1 MESVT
6 SSTWSLISTSA
17 SVEPLLTAFLMAIS
31 FLLASMA
38 FLMAISC
45 LLALQAFLMLISFPV
60 TSTFHAC
67 FSFFP
72 SWQEFSFLPLPSEV
86 VMAMLNSGA
95 VCTCL
100 SSSRHSRCQLE
111 ILWTCSSYPEEVETP
126 SYLEV
131 VVTPPW
137 LESSISCHPWLFGQ
151 LAELLSQALLI
162 LTKSENNLTRFKK
175 FVPYCSRYLSCFGL
189 YVRPAVAFS
198 ISLFCAAQL

>member
-1 MESVT
+1 
-6 SSTWSLISTSA
+6 
-17 SVEPLLTAFLMAIS
+17 
-31 FLLASMA
+31 MA

-45 LLALQAFLMLISFPV
+45 LLALQAFLMMTSFPV

-72 SWQEFSFLPLPSEV
+72 SWQEFSFLPSPSEV
-86 VMAMLNSGA
+86 VTAMLNSGA
-95 VCTCL
+95 ACTCL

-137 LESSISCHPWLFGQ
+137 LESSISCPPWLYGL
-151 LAELLSQALLI
+151 LAELLSQVLLI
-162 LTKSENNLTRFKK
+162 LTKSENNLTHFKK

>member
-1 MESVT
+1 
-6 SSTWSLISTSA
+6 
-17 SVEPLLTAFLMAIS
+17 MAIS
-31 FLLASMA
+31 FLLMA

-45 LLALQAFLMLISFPV
+45 LLALQAFLMMTSFSV
-60 TSTFHAC
+60 TSTSWQGFSFFPSWQE

-72 SWQEFSFLPLPSEV
+72 SWQEFSFLPSPSEV
-86 VMAMLNSGA
+86 VMAMLNSEA

-137 LESSISCHPWLFGQ
+137 LESSISCLPLLYGQ
-151 LAELLSQALLI
+151 LAELLSQA
-162 LTKSENNLTRFKK
+162 
-175 FVPYCSRYLSCFGL
+175 C
-189 YVRPAVAFS
+189 
-198 ISLFCAAQL
+198 